1 MAHTLTVLSNAMEQS
16 HNKVKSEDNMNR
28 FGILVVVFAGLA
40 ATGLIVLSSWEIPAP
55 TVAVNKVVPDENL
68 PK

>member
-1 MAHTLTVLSNAMEQS
+1 MAHTLTVLSNALEQG
-16 HNKVKSEDNMNR
+16 HNKAKSEDNMNR